1 MLQVKREKEG
11 KILTAS
17 LTNIINRVSWS
28 LVEAEESGLLH
39 CAELDVNTI
48 IGAIFSYL
56 LNENIP
62 YNLCRA
68 FAINLKYLLVVG
80 PYHQYPEMLFESMS
94 DDQTSKTRV
103 Q

>member
-1 MLQVKREKEG
+1 MLLSNKNLAKAYKDAVVNILEEIPSKLERLLQVKREKEG

-56 LNENIP
+56 LN
-62 YNLCRA
+62 
-68 FAINLKYLLVVG
+68 
-80 PYHQYPEMLFESMS
+80 
-94 DDQTSKTRV
+94 
-103 Q
+103 